1 MLKNRVMPCL
11 LLKDGGLV
19 KSVRFKDYTYVGDPI
34 NAVRIYNDM
43 EVDELIFLDIRATL
57 GSAEPPYR
65 LIEEL
70 AGECFMPLAYGG
82 GVRNVEQMRRLF
94 SLGVE
99 KVALNAACLE
109 VPGLIEEA
117 AALFG
122 RQAVIASIDVRKNL
136 FGAYEV
142 VTRNARK
149 RTGEK
154 PVDYAKAVA
163 ARGAG
168 EILLTS
174 VDRDGTWQGYDIALT
189 KSVAEAVD
197 VPVIASGGAGSLADI
212 GAVVSEGKAS
222 AAAIGS
228 MAVFQAKGLGVLIK
242 FPKRAELEK
251 ILARDR

>member
-1 MLKNRVMPCL
+1 MPCL

-43 EVDELIFLDIRATL
+43 EVDELIFLDIRATVEE
-57 GSAEPPYR
+57 SEPPYK

-82 GVRNVEQMRRLF
+82 GVRSVEQMRRLF

-99 KVALNAACLE
+99 KVALNAAAHE
-109 VPGLIEEA
+109 VPGLIDEA

-122 RQAVIASIDVRKNL
+122 RQAVIASIDVKKSF
-136 FGAYEV
+136 FGSYEV
-142 VTRNARK
+142 VTRSGRK
-149 RTGEK
+149 RPGVR
-154 PVDYAKAVA
+154 PVDFAVQVA

-174 VDRDGTWQGYDIALT
+174 VDRDGTWQGYDLELT
-189 KSVAEAVD
+189 RSVADAVD
-197 VPVIASGGAGSLADI
+197 IPVIASGGAGSLDDI
-212 GAVVSEGKAS
+212 GSVVRNGHAS

-228 MAVFQAKGLGVLIK
+228 MAVFQSKGLGVLIK
-242 FPKRAELEK
+242 FPQRAELERLFLPK
-251 ILARDR
+251 